1 MLWPASAPPAPL
13 PLPRRRARIVL
24 VLGLAALLG
33 PSCGR
38 PPPGD
43 APLIL
48 LISLDTTRADA
59 LGCTAAP
66 DAVGVAPRLAGLAGE
81 GVCFSRAWSS
91 SSTTLAAHATVMTG
105 LDSHGHGVVR
115 NGAPVSPGVE
125 RLAERLGAAGWHA
138 AAAVGSY
145 ALQRGMGLEQGFA
158 AYEDH
163 GGWRGLFG
171 LYEVSADQV
180 TDSALALL
188 DARPAGAPTLLF
200 AHYYD
205 VHMPWNS
212 APDELQARFVPAG
225 NPLRGDREGV
235 GYLTRETKA
244 GRLRPEDRAAARGLY
259 LAELAWVDQQVGRLL
274 DGLAARGLDDDLLV
288 IVFADHGETFDEE
301 PARPWGHGPDV
312 DEPIIHVPLIIAGRG
327 AFALPAG
334 APAVDGEQARL
345 ADLGTTALRLAL
357 GPGAPLGGG
366 VDLSAPWRGEAVA
379 RPPSFAEATKPIERT
394 RDDAWPNLPLERA
407 VVTEGLLLTRAP
419 YLGTPDALFEAAPG
433 QAPVVDQPDRAAAL
447 GALLTAWDAAAPGP
461 KAVELNEETR
471 SALEALGYLDP
482 AAPGAAP

>member
-1 MLWPASAPPAPL
+1 MPAPPSAPIPP
-13 PLPRRRARIVL
+13 PRRPRARPAL
-24 VLGLAALLG
+24 RGLAALWFAA
-33 PSCGR
+33 CGR

-48 LISLDTTRADA
+48 MISLDTTRADA

-66 DAVGVAPRLAGLAGE
+66 DAVGVAPRLTGLAAE

-125 RLAERLGAAGWHA
+125 RLAERLGAAGWHT

-163 GGWRGLFG
+163 GGWRGWFG

-180 TDSALALL
+180 TDSALAAL

-205 VHMPWNS
+205 VHMPWDS
-212 APDELQARFVPAG
+212 APDAIRARWAPMN

-235 GYLTRETKA
+235 GFLTRETKA
-244 GRLRPEDRAAARGLY
+244 GRLRPEDRAAARGHY
-259 LAELAWVDQQVGRLL
+259 LAELAWVDQEVGRLL

-312 DEPIIHVPLIIAGRG
+312 DVPIIHVPMFIAGRG
-327 AFALPAG
+327 ALALPAG
-334 APAVDGEQARL
+334 APAVEAEQARL

-366 VDLSAPWRGEAVA
+366 VDLAAPWRGEALR
-379 RPPSFAEATKPIERT
+379 RPPSFAEATKPIEHT
-394 RDDAWPNLPLERA
+394 KGDAWPNLPLERA
-407 VVTEGLLLTRAP
+407 VVSEGLLLTRAP

-433 QAPVVDQPDRAAAL
+433 QAPLAAPERAAAL
-447 GALLTAWDAAAPGP
+447 GALLSAWDAAAPGP
-461 KAVELNEETR
+461 QAVELSAETR
-471 SALEALGYLDP
+471 AALEALGYLDP
-482 AAPGAAP
+482 AAPGAGAGGG